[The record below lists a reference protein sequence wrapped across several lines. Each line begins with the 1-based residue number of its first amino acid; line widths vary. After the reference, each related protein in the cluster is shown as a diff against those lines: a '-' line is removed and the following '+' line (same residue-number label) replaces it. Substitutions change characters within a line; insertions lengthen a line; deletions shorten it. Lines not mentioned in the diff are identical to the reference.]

1 MAKITK
7 TKSRAGKLFVVGCWL
22 ILILIGIGYLT
33 SDNKP
38 TRTEN
43 APAASQTSQPTPEK
57 PGLKQR
63 DLTEK
68 DRKIIGECARH
79 IKTLENQFLEFRN
92 TETFRE
98 DGFSNPLYKEWQTT
112 LERVQKVL
120 NKAHEGYVVFEYTE
134 VYAAACYLYSTSLE
148 AIGKRKPNY
157 DAEEQKYLQ
166 MIDEQLEPYLEW

>member
-7 TKSRAGKLFVVGCWL
+7 TKSRAGKIFMTGIFL
-22 ILILIGIGYLT
+22 IGVLIGIGYVT
-33 SDNKP
+33 SDHKT

-57 PGLKQR
+57 PGLKPR

-68 DRKIIGECARH
+68 DRKIIGESARI

-157 DAEEQKYLQ
+157 DTEEQKYLH